1 MDTVIT
7 VWVLIP
13 ILGAPMRLVLSE
25 QQTAGIAARVVL
37 VVAGLANLNAV
48 AVVCSDLAA
57 RDTLAAL
64 LALKGLGL
72 QAAPANPVAAV
83 VSQVRLPVPPAA
95 EGTHIAFFSLAGQ
108 DISLLSPLNC
118 NLKTGQSILRRPTR
132 TQKATSAEVAF
143 SLSFMYPRLSPET
156 NAVPAPVET
165 QSRRP

>member
-1 MDTVIT
+1 
-7 VWVLIP
+7 
-13 ILGAPMRLVLSE
+13 MRLVLSE
-25 QQTAGIAARVVL
+25 QQTAGVAARVVL
-37 VVAGLANLNAV
+37 VVAGLTNLNAV

-108 DISLLSPLNC
+108 DLFP
-118 NLKTGQSILRRPTR
+118 P
-132 TQKATSAEVAF
+132 
-143 SLSFMYPRLSPET
+143 
-156 NAVPAPVET
+156 
-165 QSRRP
+165 SRR